1 MKRIFL
7 IGLLSIGALCCNARN
22 LNSTESYDTQ
32 YRNKGIINNLE
43 VGYRYSLAPEA
54 KIVYEN
60 LGIRKV
66 STTNP
71 IEVTYSIGY
80 RFNNW
85 ISLSIGSGLTYEFT
99 NLLTYG
105 DKLVSQYNGSGILS
119 AGKYSNIDIPLFIDI
134 DLYLS
139 KKKSQP
145 LISLRGGLYMLN
157 NSMALFDGGFGW
169 NFRLS
174 RSSNL
179 YIMAFAGL
187 YPCIYGTV
195 GEEPA
200 MGRTNT
206 FTPGIKI
213 GFTL

>member
-1 MKRIFL
+1 MKRAL
-7 IGLLSIGALCCNARN
+7 ITVLLSVVTFCCFADNHN
-22 LNSTESYDTQ
+22 NETYNTQ

-43 VGYRYSLAPEA
+43 ISYKHPLASES

-66 STTNP
+66 KAIKP
-71 IEVTYSIGY
+71 LEFTYSIGY

-85 ISLSIGSGLTYEFT
+85 ISLSIGSGLSYEFT
-99 NLLTYG
+99 NLRTYG
-105 DKLVSQYNGSGILS
+105 DKLVSVYADSGILTS
-119 AGKYSNIDIPLFIDI
+119 GKYSNIDIPLFLDI

-139 KKKSQP
+139 MNKSQP
-145 LISLRGGLYMLN
+145 MISLRGGMYMLN
-157 NSMALFDGGFGW
+157 SSMTLLEGGFGW

-174 RSSNL
+174 KSSNL
-179 YIMAFAGL
+179 YILAFAAMYPAL
-187 YPCIYGTV
+187 YGV
-195 GEEPA
+195 SGEEPV

-206 FTPGIKI
+206 FTPGIKV